1 MAKPN
6 LKNCFISAPVQADTS
21 NLRHALESRG
31 IRWRDA
37 VTAESSDS
45 ILRTISDAIT
55 KADFVCVVLPSGGTS
70 PNLYFEMGLA
80 TGLKKPL
87 LIFAGDEAGIPIL
100 SPSVTCSKAG
110 IENTKTVNF
119 YLDAF
124 LKHGGA
130 GGNTTGRRNIGPAK
144 AKKTDVRWAHD
155 DLKASRSLPPAGRG
169 DALEKIVARLFEQTG
184 AVVSRRHS
192 KTEGAD
198 MAVWIDE
205 LESTIGNPLIVE
217 VKAGSLRRD
226 RLLALEKQ
234 LQSFFPKVH
243 ARAAL
248 VIYDE
253 IGNIRITPP
262 HVSWPLIFWFSIQQ
276 LIRFVQE
283 GRLAEEVRSER
294 NRLVH
299 GYHT

>member
-55 KADFVCVVLPSGGTS
+55 DADFVCVVLPSGKTS

-80 TGLKKPL
+80 TGLSKPL
-87 LIFAGDEAGIPIL
+87 LIFAADEAGIPIS
-100 SPSVTCSKAG
+100 SPSVTYSRAG
-110 IENTKTVNF
+110 IEDTKTVNF

-124 LKHGGA
+124 LKHGGVGDKA
-130 GGNTTGRRNIGPAK
+130 KGRRNIRRSK
-144 AKKTDVRWAHD
+144 AKKMDVSWARH
-155 DLKASRSLPPAGRG
+155 DLKASRSLPPASRG
-169 DALEKIVARLFEQTG
+169 KALENIVARLFQQTG
-184 AVVSRRHS
+184 AVVSQRHS
-192 KTEGAD
+192 KTDGAD

-217 VKAGSLRRD
+217 VKTGTLRRD
-226 RLLALEKQ
+226 RLLELERQ

-253 IGNIRITPP
+253 IGNIKITPP
-262 HVSWPLIFWFSIQQ
+262 HVSWPLIFWFSVQQ

-294 NRLVH
+294 NRLAH
-299 GYHT
+299 GRHS